1 MQQLNEINAAMAGWW
16 QKRAEFLQNE
26 TEHWKARAENGN
38 HQIILL
44 CKTLGLGCATLKNG
58 CSVAVRKNADY
69 PGERTPVT
77 INAGECFVYTSTSTV
92 INGDTPITLFKLA
105 DGSGFVHNFC
115 PDTPKTKTI
124 EIIFYGKSQVDQH
137 QV

>member
-1 MQQLNEINAAMAGWW
+1 MPTLNDWNATTAGLW

-44 CKTLGLGCATLKNG
+44 CKTPGLGCATLKNG
-58 CSVAVRKNADY
+58 YSVAVRKNADY

-77 INAGECFVYTSTSTV
+77 INAGECFVCME
-92 INGDTPITLFKLA
+92 TL
-105 DGSGFVHNFC
+105 
-115 PDTPKTKTI
+115 
-124 EIIFYGKSQVDQH
+124 Q
-137 QV
+137 